1 MDCLIT
7 SDLTGLDC
15 SCVES
20 HGKSNNS
27 LATSDLYE
35 EEDAFSSS
43 AREHTLNTSDLLED
57 DGVRLFQDCTSTPI
71 GMVSS
76 TTDLDISVTE
86 WFGRNMD
93 GSTIRTE
100 VELGCWPL
108 PDSSDEEA
116 SVGM

>member
-1 MDCLIT
+1 MDCLNT

-20 HGKSNNS
+20 HGKS

-35 EEDAFSSS
+35 AEDAFSSS
-43 AREHTLNTSDLLED
+43 VREHTLNTSDLLED